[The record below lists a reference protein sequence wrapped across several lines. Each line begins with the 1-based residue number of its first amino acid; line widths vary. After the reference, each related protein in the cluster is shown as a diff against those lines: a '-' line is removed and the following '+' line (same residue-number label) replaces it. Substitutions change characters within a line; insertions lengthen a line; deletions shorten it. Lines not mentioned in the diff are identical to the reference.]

1 MITSFY
7 FTYGKIVS
15 LEATRQA
22 LSQALADEK
31 GLLWVNMESP
41 TAEEEALLSD
51 VFQFHHLAIEDC
63 ISQAHHLPKIDD
75 YRDYLFIITHGINYD
90 TPRDQL
96 ETSELHMFLGKNYVV
111 TAHWVPL
118 RGIASIMERCQEDTS
133 LLERG
138 SDFLA
143 HAILDTQVD
152 GFIPVLEQL
161 SERIDEI
168 ENEALQNP
176 SQDTSAR
183 ILLFKRDVLTLKR
196 IAAPQLEVINRLS
209 RKEFPI
215 ITESMLI
222 YFRDIYD
229 HLARVDSLT
238 ESLINLGEGALNAY
252 LATVS
257 NRQNEVMKV
266 LSIMASIFLPL
277 TLLTSIYGMNFQNM
291 PELHWRFGYYAIWV
305 IIVAVGIGLFSYF
318 KIKRKWF

>member
-41 TAEEEALLSD
+41 TAEEEALLSE

-111 TAHWVPL
+111 TAHWAPL

-196 IAAPQLEVINRLS
+196 IAAPQLEVI
-209 RKEFPI
+209 
-215 ITESMLI
+215 
-222 YFRDIYD
+222 
-229 HLARVDSLT
+229 
-238 ESLINLGEGALNAY
+238 
-252 LATVS
+252 
-257 NRQNEVMKV
+257 
-266 LSIMASIFLPL
+266 
-277 TLLTSIYGMNFQNM
+277 
-291 PELHWRFGYYAIWV
+291 
-305 IIVAVGIGLFSYF
+305 
-318 KIKRKWF
+318 